1 MMPLLEITDVS
12 TIVLIVGAIVLLILL
27 AVILKFLK
35 LWIQAYFSR
44 ANVSLFSLVGM
55 WLRKVNASVIVN
67 SKVMAVQAG
76 LKVETD
82 ELEAL
87 YLAGGHV
94 PNVV

>member
-76 LKVETD
+76 RR
-82 ELEAL
+82 
-87 YLAGGHV
+87 AGR
-94 PNVV
+94 